1 MNVGIR
7 PVDRP
12 QSTGSTDGVNRRDE
26 GSGSS
31 SAFSP
36 KTNVSIKN
44 AVDDMAGIL
53 AKISSNQAE
62 AVDKMPE
69 DLQKMI
75 QNVMKQAFSLN
86 ESLGQ
91 GLGSTME
98 SQRFSMDQLGT
109 LSRMLSQLGNLAEKG
124 TTAEVSDTLQ
134 ALLTNLKTMVG
145 TDSSA
150 SLEPVL
156 LTKAAFELLD
166 TKDVSDLPQQLQ
178 QLLASLQPQ
187 GQTATMTA
195 GESSPMAFLKQLVQY
210 FMPRPAADSTA
221 TTASNEQGANGS
233 AQNGQASQ
241 QTAGNTSAAQT
252 AVQNAPNTANAQNTQ
267 NAQNGQQSSGQN
279 TGNGSNAQSQA
290 NQAGQSAGQNG
301 TANQPGTAGQMQQP
315 GTSQAQSGTTANQPA
330 GQQTAGNTAQAE
342 SQPGGSQTKQ
352 NNLPG
357 QLQNGQTGQSGQA
370 AQTTQQPAAQN
381 GQNLPQSQQPQG
393 SQSGTAAQPGQE
405 QTASQPGQANGQ
417 ANAQSQVQ
425 ENNPLLRQQSAA
437 PTSNPQQAENM
448 PQQSVANQAK
458 NQLMMQNMEN
468 TTQAMDTM
476 KSLAQ
481 LLLKDADLTQK
492 DATLLQ
498 NFVNGQSSQLSE
510 KDARQLQ
517 TMIRL
522 CQANVPA
529 AVQQAAVQQEIP
541 DLPRLWAFMQL
552 CDMSVAKKMNARQL
566 KRAGKDVATFVTSMR
581 NAMGGENSN
590 VQGQRSLNFMLPMY
604 MGEESTYP
612 SYIHVYDEKQQD
624 PETGEMKKETWL
636 RICVLTD
643 NIGAVE
649 LTCRV
654 YNDSQLDMRLFFSDT
669 DTANEFREQA
679 DSLKDSLKDSTLK
692 LNDLKIGAAGE
703 RRFI

>member
-1 MNVGIR
+1 
-7 PVDRP
+7 
-12 QSTGSTDGVNRRDE
+12 
-26 GSGSS
+26 
-31 SAFSP
+31 
-36 KTNVSIKN
+36 
-44 AVDDMAGIL
+44 
-53 AKISSNQAE
+53 
-62 AVDKMPE
+62 
-69 DLQKMI
+69 
-75 QNVMKQAFSLN
+75 
-86 ESLGQ
+86 
-91 GLGSTME
+91 
-98 SQRFSMDQLGT
+98 
-109 LSRMLSQLGNLAEKG
+109 
-124 TTAEVSDTLQ
+124 
-134 ALLTNLKTMVG
+134 
-145 TDSSA
+145 
-150 SLEPVL
+150 
-156 LTKAAFELLD
+156 
-166 TKDVSDLPQQLQ
+166 
-178 QLLASLQPQ
+178 
-187 GQTATMTA
+187 
-195 GESSPMAFLKQLVQY
+195 
-210 FMPRPAADSTA
+210 
-221 TTASNEQGANGS
+221 
-233 AQNGQASQ
+233 
-241 QTAGNTSAAQT
+241 
-252 AVQNAPNTANAQNTQ
+252 
-267 NAQNGQQSSGQN
+267 
-279 TGNGSNAQSQA
+279 
-290 NQAGQSAGQNG
+290 
-301 TANQPGTAGQMQQP
+301 
-315 GTSQAQSGTTANQPA
+315 
-330 GQQTAGNTAQAE
+330 
-342 SQPGGSQTKQ
+342 
-352 NNLPG
+352 
-357 QLQNGQTGQSGQA
+357 
-370 AQTTQQPAAQN
+370 
-381 GQNLPQSQQPQG
+381 
-393 SQSGTAAQPGQE
+393 
-405 QTASQPGQANGQ
+405 
-417 ANAQSQVQ
+417 
-425 ENNPLLRQQSAA
+425 
-437 PTSNPQQAENM
+437 M

-510 KDARQLQ
+510 KDAKQLQ

-669 DTANEFREQA
+669 DTANEFREQV